1 MKPSELFSDKD
12 KTKELLYGQENV
24 NCSSETTTGK
34 EKAKKVPPS
43 DDQCCCPY
51 QINFRLIPNVA
62 IKSLAVMH
70 DKNYQKIRILVFYL
84 LAGVLY

>member
-24 NCSSETTTGK
+24 NCSSEKTTGK

-43 DDQCCCPY
+43 EGQCCCPY
-51 QINFRLIPNVA
+51 
-62 IKSLAVMH
+62 S
-70 DKNYQKIRILVFYL
+70 
-84 LAGVLY
+84 G